1 MNSSMS
7 QKKNLIKPIIV
18 IPYFR
23 WNAQRKA
30 FGTNAQPRIARYGSS
45 RGLGIP
51 PTRKIPMQ
59 PGKPHRYFCL
69 CIYKGPARQF
79 ALGKTTFDLSPVGDN
94 CTLTSFAIELTII
107 HRQLWTLWCNEEK
120 QWQNIYQYVKLLKSG
135 EYQNADYKFY
145 ALKVEF
151 PVQVEWIRY
160 GLFLQMPK
168 SGRRQDKEWKI

>member
-7 QKKNLIKPIIV
+7 QKKNLIKLIIV

-45 RGLGIP
+45 RGLGTS

-59 PGKPHRYFCL
+59 PGKLHRYFCL

-79 ALGKTTFDLSPVGDN
+79 AIG
-94 CTLTSFAIELTII
+94 
-107 HRQLWTLWCNEEK
+107 
-120 QWQNIYQYVKLLKSG
+120 QNYI
-135 EYQNADYKFY
+135 
-145 ALKVEF
+145 
-151 PVQVEWIRY
+151 
-160 GLFLQMPK
+160 
-168 SGRRQDKEWKI
+168 